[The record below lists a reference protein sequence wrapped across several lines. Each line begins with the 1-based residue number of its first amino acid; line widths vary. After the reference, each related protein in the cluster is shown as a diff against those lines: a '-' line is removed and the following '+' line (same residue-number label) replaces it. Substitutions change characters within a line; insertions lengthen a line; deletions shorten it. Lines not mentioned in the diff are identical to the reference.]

1 MGIYEFLT
9 MIGIIMMITSIIL
22 IISFIN
28 SEDPK
33 KQGIA
38 WSCIFGVGIG
48 LCIVIESV
56 SRIINI

>member
-1 MGIYEFLT
+1 MSIYVFLT
-9 MIGIIMMITSIIL
+9 IIGIIMMVMSIIL

-38 WSCIFGVGIG
+38 WSCIFGAGIG
-48 LCIVIESV
+48 FCIIIESV

>member
-1 MGIYEFLT
+1 
-9 MIGIIMMITSIIL
+9 MITSIIL

-28 SEDPK
+28 SEDLK